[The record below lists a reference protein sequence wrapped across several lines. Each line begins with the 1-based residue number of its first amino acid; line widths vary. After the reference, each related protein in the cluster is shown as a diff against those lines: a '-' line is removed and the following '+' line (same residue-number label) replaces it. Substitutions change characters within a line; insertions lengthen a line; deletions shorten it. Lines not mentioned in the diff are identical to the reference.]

1 MEMLLDHKEK
11 LVYIF
16 CSNME
21 IVASIINNGEYM
33 RRRNSSQ
40 QKEKEL
46 KTIIINIL
54 IDVMELLL
62 GEEG

>member
-21 IVASIINNGEYM
+21 IVASIINSGEYM
-33 RRRNSSQ
+33 RRRNNSQ